1 MTAPGCAL
9 RDRKANRSKL
19 LKTNETQLFS
29 YPSGVTRLAESEVS
43 AMLHS

>member
-1 MTAPGCAL
+1 MAQAL
-9 RDRKANRSKL
+9 L
-19 LKTNETQLFS
+19 LNGVERRRVWP